1 MAPTELERWDPN
13 KRARHESF
21 FNAVAIPVPRAQQA
35 FELFAN
41 VEKDLYCIER
51 IKDACVEENQILQR
65 RVSEVCHAALQR
77 SETIV
82 EKDQRIK
89 ELVQNHRH
97 VQQERDKLSTEK
109 ADIKSQ
115 LEARETA
122 YRELQ
127 QQLDDSTRHHGKKI
141 KKLQQALSSEQD
153 NARQL
158 GLDKSNLRDTVK
170 VKEKELKENE
180 ADFTK
185 WTTDL
190 EEQLKE
196 LREAS
201 SEKDTRISNLNQEV
215 ARFMKAQELKE
226 RDLKDIQEAFAEEST
241 RLCKQLKSAE
251 NTLAHIH
258 KLSGLLRK
266 AEEQSSG
273 H

>member
-1 MAPTELERWDPN
+1 MD
-13 KRARHESF
+13 
-21 FNAVAIPVPRAQQA
+21 AVAIPVPHAQQA
-35 FELFAN
+35 YELFASL
-41 VEKDLYCIER
+41 ERDKYWIER
-51 IKDACVEENQILQR
+51 IKDACVEDNQILQR
-65 RVSEVCHAALQR
+65 RLSEVCRAALQR

-82 EKDQRIK
+82 EKDQRIV
-89 ELVQNHRH
+89 ELVENHRH

-109 ADIKSQ
+109 ANIKSQ

-122 YRELQ
+122 YCKLQ
-127 QQLDDSTRHHGKKI
+127 QQLDDSTGHHGKTI
-141 KKLQQALSSEQD
+141 EKLQQALSSEQD

-158 GLDKSNLRDTVK
+158 GLDKSNLREAIT

-180 ADFTK
+180 GYFTK
-185 WTTDL
+185 WTADL

-226 RDLKDIQEAFAEEST
+226 KDLKDIHEAFTEEST

-266 AEEQSSG
+266 AEEQHSG